1 MFKSFA
7 IKLCRVF
14 ITQQKISTH
23 LSVKKYLCDI
33 FCFLN
38 SLRNWESFRFCV
50 CVCVRGVCMCVC
62 GGGLC
67 GCAHAS
73 VCVWVCVCE
82 KIVIQLVKKGE
93 KNYQKKTVKKHESK
107 PPCLIV
113 LDLEVICLGKKL
125 FFSNKIILLLPCL

>member
-1 MFKSFA
+1 MLFFKQ
-7 IKLCRVF
+7 LVQLGVF
-14 ITQQKISTH
+14 
-23 LSVKKYLCDI
+23 SVL
-33 FCFLN
+33 
-38 SLRNWESFRFCV
+38 
-50 CVCVRGVCMCVC
+50 CVCVRTWCVYVCVW